1 MTVGRD
7 GAHPLS
13 TIQPHARFGVL
24 PRENAIPVFVSWQ
37 NIEIHI
43 CRFGI
48 TICSSIAGMKQL
60 SNFDVSQLPEGDLA
74 AYKI

>member
-7 GAHPLS
+7 GVHPLS
-13 TIQPHARFGVL
+13 TIQPHSLFGLL
-24 PRENAIPVFVSWQ
+24 PREIAIPVFVSWQ
-37 NIEIHI
+37 NIGIHI
-43 CRFGI
+43 CRFGV

-60 SNFDVSQLPEGDLA
+60 SNFDVSQLSEGNLA